1 MDDSEKLGLLSTSF
15 GELLQSGLFSDLQ
28 VVCSDGTIHKVHK
41 GILCARSRFFK
52 NALNPQSNFVE
63 AQANV
68 MRLEHDDP
76 AAVEALMQY
85 CYRCDYTNPDANPHK
100 LLPFHIS
107 VYVIGEKYLVQGL
120 KRLAMNQIGEICSNT
135 SSLEELDYLSAVKAI
150 YENTAASDDCLRKL
164 FVDIA
169 NDKFDDLMSIKEF
182 SEMLGVNDQF
192 NRDLGSLM
200 LKIRQNYPNIG
211 CYTCH
216 RCRKAVAMVLP
227 ARTGWIHCTF
237 CGKKGGRNHWK
248 ATKTQVFSSLSTY
261 RCDCCRKEV
270 SMSLRD
276 DGVPC
281 THCISCGCSC
291 SNRDWKD
298 NKVL

>member
-1 MDDSEKLGLLSTSF
+1 
-15 GELLQSGLFSDLQ
+15 
-28 VVCSDGTIHKVHK
+28 
-41 GILCARSRFFK
+41 
-52 NALNPQSNFVE
+52 
-63 AQANV
+63 

-120 KRLAMNQIGEICSNT
+120 KRLAMNHIGEICSDT

-150 YENTAASDDCLRKL
+150 YENTAASEDCLRKL

-169 NDKFDDLMSIKEF
+169 NDKFDDLMSIKGF

-192 NRDLGSLM
+192 SRDLGSLM
-200 LKIRQNYPNIG
+200 LKIRQKHHNIG

-216 RCRKAVAMVLP
+216 RCRKAVVMVHT
-227 ARTGWIHCTF
+227 ARKAWIHCTF
-237 CGKKGGRNHWK
+237 CGKKGERNHWK
-248 ATKTQVFSSLSTY
+248 ATKTQVF
-261 RCDCCRKEV
+261 
-270 SMSLRD
+270 
-276 DGVPC
+276 
-281 THCISCGCSC
+281 
-291 SNRDWKD
+291 
-298 NKVL
+298 